1 MVICQEINCG
11 VRFMCY
17 RLLFVATDA
26 KTQYGFHET
35 ARRKMAAA
43 GGSRYFKQK
52 KTLFVAK
59 FRFVTTIRSLFVR
72 EDTVGCDLCVISL
85 LFELLTR

>member
-43 GGSRYFKQK
+43 GGWEVQDISNRK
-52 KTLFVAK
+52 KLFLWRNFA
-59 FRFVTTIRSLFVR
+59 L
-72 EDTVGCDLCVISL
+72 
-85 LFELLTR
+85 